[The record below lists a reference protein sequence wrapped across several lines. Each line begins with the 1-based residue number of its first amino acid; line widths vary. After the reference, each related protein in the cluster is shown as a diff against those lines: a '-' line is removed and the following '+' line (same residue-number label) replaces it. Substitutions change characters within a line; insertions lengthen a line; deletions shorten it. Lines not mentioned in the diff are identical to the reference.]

1 MDMELAGADL
11 KAVLNRLRRAQ
22 GQIAGVIRMIEEGRD
37 CEDVITQLAAAS
49 RALDRAGFAI
59 IATGLQQCLTDVESG
74 RKNGED
80 VEQMRARLEKLFLS
94 LA

>member
-1 MDMELAGADL
+1 MELELEGADL

-22 GQIAGVIRMIEEGRD
+22 GQISGVIRMIEEGRD
-37 CEDVITQLAAAS
+37 CEDVVTQLAAAS

-59 IATGLQQCLTDVESG
+59 IATGLQQCVADTG

-80 VEQMRARLEKLFLS
+80 TDAMRARLEKLFLS

>member
-1 MDMELAGADL
+1 MELELEGADL

-22 GQIAGVIRMIEEGRD
+22 GQISGVIRMIEEGRD
-37 CEDVITQLAAAS
+37 CEDVVTQLAAAS

-59 IATGLQQCLTDVESG
+59 IATGLQQCITDIDAD

-80 VEQMRARLEKLFLS
+80 PQAMRARLEKLFLS

>member
-1 MDMELAGADL
+1 MELAGAEL

-74 RKNGED
+74 RRNGED
-80 VEQMRARLEKLFLS
+80 VEQMRTRLEKLFLS

>member
-1 MDMELAGADL
+1 MELELEGADL

-22 GQIAGVIRMIEEGRD
+22 GQISGVIRMIEEGRD
-37 CEDVITQLAAAS
+37 CEDVVTQLAAAS

-59 IATGLQQCLTDVESG
+59 IATGLQQCVADIDSG
-74 RKNGED
+74 RKNDED
-80 VEQMRARLEKLFLS
+80 AVAMRARLEKLFLS

>member
-1 MDMELAGADL
+1 MELDLAGAEL

-37 CEDVITQLAAAS
+37 CEEVVTQLAAAS

-59 IATGLQQCLTDVESG
+59 IATGLQQCLTDIDDG

-80 VEQMRARLEKLFLS
+80 RDAMRARLEKLFLS

>member
-1 MDMELAGADL
+1 MELAGADL

>member
-1 MDMELAGADL
+1 MDMELAGAEL

-59 IATGLQQCLTDVESG
+59 IATGLQQCLTDVEAG

-80 VEQMRARLEKLFLS
+80 VEQMRTRLEKLFLS

>member
-1 MDMELAGADL
+1 VDMELAGAEL

-59 IATGLQQCLTDVESG
+59 IATGLQQCLTDVEVG